1 MHDGLFEFADETDRV
16 FDALLGVSAKR
27 PVTEREATADEIDG
41 GVKRKQKLVT
51 NVAGEREPLRVLHNR
66 VQLVSVNDKQPAP
79 IGRVVNGVLLDR
91 NIAVRTGECAD
102 EFVMVAGDI
111 DNRHAFA
118 RLARN
123 FLNDVVLWLR
133 PENSTSQLPDID
145 QIADDVEFVAIIIA
159 QELQQGADI
168 IGAGAEMPIGNPG
181 RATAASNGHSG
192 LVARAAAGERKLLER
207 EEPARWRHRRA
218 LRH

>member
-51 NVAGEREPLRVLHNR
+51 NAAGEREPLRVLHNR

-91 NIAVRTGECAD
+91 NIAVRAGECAD

-118 RLARN
+118 RLAQN

-133 PENSTSQLPDID
+133 PEHSTSQLPDVD
-145 QIADDVEFVAIIIA
+145 QIADDVSLLHSYSRKNCDMA
-159 QELQQGADI
+159 QAF
-168 IGAGAEMPIGNPG
+168 
-181 RATAASNGHSG
+181 S
-192 LVARAAAGERKLLER
+192 ARV
-207 EEPARWRHRRA
+207 RRS
-218 LRH
+218 